1 LVSGFGF
8 GFRQILGHLVPRK
21 EENLREMEQSGA
33 RSAPGDFWGILHPE
47 SKETLGKRSN
57 PAREARRENFGVF
70 DAWTESDGDWTDEE
84 RDWTDQEGDW
94 TDQEGDW
101 TETVSGTDSVPETG
115 LMVSEIWRD

>member
-1 LVSGFGF
+1 MGRKVKRKYAPAGSARPGRELVPVRWGSA
-8 GFRQILGHLVPRK
+8 RPRK
-21 EENLREMEQSGA
+21 EENLREMVQSGA

-84 RDWTDQEGDW
+84 RDWTDREGDW

-101 TETVSGTDSVPETG
+101 IDQEGD
-115 LMVSEIWRD
+115 